1 MHEDLHRTEQTK
13 RSSDRSFGRVMA
25 AAFLV
30 IGVLPMVHEPYQ
42 PRWWA
47 LAIAVI
53 FAAVTQWRPAA
64 LAPLN
69 YVWLKFGLALHK
81 IVSPVILALL
91 FYTTVL
97 PIGLLMRAFGK
108 DPLRLKRDPSADSY
122 WIVRNP
128 PGPPPE
134 SMSQQF

>member
-1 MHEDLHRTEQTK
+1 MHEDFRRSERVK

-25 AAFLV
+25 AAFV
-30 IGVLPMVHEPYQ
+30 VVGVLPLVHEPYQ

-47 LAIAVI
+47 LAIAAI
-53 FAAVTQWRPAA
+53 FAVAAQWWPAT

-69 YVWLKFGLALHK
+69 YVWLKFGLLLHK
-81 IVSPVILALL
+81 IVSPVILGLL

-97 PIGLLMRAFGK
+97 PIGLLIRVFGK
-108 DPLRLKRDPSADSY
+108 DPLHLRRDPAAQSY
-122 WIVRNP
+122 WIARDP
-128 PGPPPE
+128 PGPSPE